1 VGSAILSVATA
12 VPGHRLEAGEALE
25 HLRRY
30 WPQLGK
36 LAEPEAAIGTRYLC
50 EPVADLLRPRRLEAH
65 RESYLIHARE
75 LAVEAARRALA
86 RAAVDASEIDVVI
99 TVSCTGYLVPS
110 LDVYMSE
117 DLGFRPD
124 ITRLPITEL
133 GCSAGAAAVAAAHRH
148 LVGFPE
154 QRVLVVA
161 VELPSLNFHPGDGS
175 LDNLTACLVFGDGA
189 GAAVIGRPPPDV
201 ARLEV
206 LRTASHLI
214 PRTAHVLGF
223 DLRDAGFHV
232 VLDRRLPRILEREL
246 PSAVARFLSAGGL
259 EKPAFYAVHA
269 AGPRIF
275 DSIQSA
281 LGLHAG
287 ALDAS
292 RQVFAEVGN
301 TSSAAIFFTLEK
313 LFGGEDP
320 QPAEGLGVGIGP
332 GVSMEFMHLARVPA
346 SHRAEPSDSP
356 DEAAPA
362 RSRAPDSPDYPG
374 CAGNLDEEAAALH
387 DSPAVD
393 GDRRVRGESVD
404 V

>member
-12 VPGHRLEAGEALE
+12 VPTHRLEASEALE
-25 HLRRY
+25 HLRHY

-36 LAEPEAAIGTRYLC
+36 LAEAEAAIGTRYLC
-50 EPVADLLRPRRLEAH
+50 EPVTDLLRPRRLDAL
-65 RESYLIHARE
+65 RESYMTHARE
-75 LAVEAARRALA
+75 LAARAAQGALA
-86 RAAVDASEIDVVI
+86 RAGVAADEIDVVI

-133 GCSAGAAAVAAAHRH
+133 GCSAGAAGIAAAHRH

-154 QRVLVVA
+154 QRVLVLA

-189 GAAVIGRPPPDV
+189 GAAVLARPRPEV
-201 ARLEV
+201 ARLDV
-206 LRTASHLI
+206 LHTASHLI

-232 VLDRRLPRILEREL
+232 VLDRRLPRILEREV
-246 PSAVARFLSAGGL
+246 PSAVARFLSACGL
-259 EKPAFYAVHA
+259 EQPAFYAVHA

-275 DSIQSA
+275 DTIQSA
-281 LGLHAG
+281 LGLPVR

-313 LFGGEDP
+313 LFAAEDP
-320 QPAEGLGVGIGP
+320 HPAEGLGIGIGP
-332 GVSMEFMHLARVPA
+332 GVSMEFMHLARVSA
-346 SHRAEPSDSP
+346 HT
-356 DEAAPA
+356 
-362 RSRAPDSPDYPG
+362 
-374 CAGNLDEEAAALH
+374 
-387 DSPAVD
+387 
-393 GDRRVRGESVD
+393 
-404 V
+404 